1 MLTDLWFQFGDLAAP
16 QRRLLVTVQTHNADG
31 TASVTTADGS
41 AFRVRGPLDIAPTYN
56 AWVVEGRIIEAA
68 PNFPIVE
75 VTV

>member
-1 MLTDLWFQFGDLAAP
+1 MRTDLWNQFGDLAAP
-16 QRRLLVTVQTHNADG
+16 ARRVLVTVQTHNADG

-41 AFRVRGPLDIAPTYN
+41 AFRVRGPLDLTPTYN
-56 AWVVEGRIIEAA
+56 AWVVDDRILEAA